1 VILRGAIMALSYRT
15 SRHTPVRSWS
25 FWVLLGPSG
34 SFWVLL
40 GPSLS
45 TFSAPHV
52 SLNRWNRTLSTG
64 ACALGLHG
72 YYPMSSPQANAAY

>member
-1 VILRGAIMALSYRT
+1 MILRGAIMALSYRT
-15 SRHTPVRSWS
+15 SRHTPVRSW
-25 FWVLLGPSG
+25 